1 MAVKAAKRHGLTG
14 QLLFG
19 QLQVDKMIPTLNDSI
34 VITENITSKY
44 ELIASHLH
52 MSAYWLKNP
61 QNLSFPSYLTF
72 VIPGISWF
80 NSQ

>member
-19 QLQVDKMIPTLNDSI
+19 QLQVDKMFPILNDSI
-34 VITENITSKY
+34 MITESITSKY

-52 MSAYWLKNP
+52 MSAYWLKKP
-61 QNLSFPSYLTF
+61 QNLAFPSYITF
-72 VIPGISWF
+72 VILGTSWF
-80 NSQ
+80 NSH